1 MKKHN
6 FSAGPSILPQEVL
19 QEVSQS
25 VLNFNDSG
33 LSLIEISH
41 RSKDFVDVIE
51 EARELVLKLMNLNDD
66 YSALF
71 LQGGASLQ
79 FSMVPYNLLSINGKA
94 AYTDTGTW
102 AAGAIKEAKK
112 VGNVDVLGSS
122 KETNYSFIPK
132 DYTVSKDYDYFHCT
146 SNNTI
151 LKRMECRWYVT

>member
-66 YSALF
+66 YSADRK
-71 LQGGASLQ
+71 S
-79 FSMVPYNLLSINGKA
+79 V
-94 AYTDTGTW
+94 
-102 AAGAIKEAKK
+102 
-112 VGNVDVLGSS
+112 V
-122 KETNYSFIPK
+122 
-132 DYTVSKDYDYFHCT
+132 
-146 SNNTI
+146 
-151 LKRMECRWYVT
+151 

>member
-151 LKRMECRWYVT
+151 Y

>member
-132 DYTVSKDYDYFHCT
+132 DYTVSKD
-146 SNNTI
+146 
-151 LKRMECRWYVT
+151 

>member
-79 FSMVPYNLLSINGKA
+79 FSMVPYNLLSINGKLP
-94 AYTDTGTW
+94 
-102 AAGAIKEAKK
+102 ILIQE
-112 VGNVDVLGSS
+112 LGQQ
-122 KETNYSFIPK
+122 EL
-132 DYTVSKDYDYFHCT
+132 
-146 SNNTI
+146 
-151 LKRMECRWYVT
+151 LKRLKK